1 MKKITSLILAM
12 AMVFSLSAQV
22 FALNDDMQD
31 NENSE
36 ANMIVITTSKEERDK
51 QFNDAMAKV
60 MEQLEGPTLTRD
72 NKERFKYEHFDYQY
86 KTLSGGYKFPTGG
99 GFYFSDSGGPN
110 VSGSVSLSLPAPY
123 NFVSIS
129 VGLGNRSTTSGLYV
143 TVPNKTDY
151 FKLYVEKE
159 MEVRPYAIYKQ
170 NKHTREYELYTNYP
184 HMPKKCNCI
193 LSVLLLAILFA
204 VAFHYNFY
212 ANGREIVGTFS
223 TGNNISNDDLYITF
237 FRDNKFLIYRQDA
250 DILSGSY
257 DIDEIGGTIIARI
270 IGTDGTTY
278 LAICIKS
285 SLIVLVRTD
294 TVDSYELTKI
304 SKKPMII
311 GHSSDMITE

>member
-22 FALNDDMQD
+22 FALNDDMQE

-86 KTLSGGYKFPTGG
+86 KTLKGYAGNQLSGGYKFPTGG

-170 NKHTREYELYTNYP
+170 NKHTREYELYDVGAV
-184 HMPKKCNCI
+184 
-193 LSVLLLAILFA
+193 SVLYKLSA
-204 VAFHYNFY
+204 Y
-212 ANGREIVGTFS
+212 A
-223 TGNNISNDDLYITF
+223 
-237 FRDNKFLIYRQDA
+237 
-250 DILSGSY
+250 
-257 DIDEIGGTIIARI
+257 
-270 IGTDGTTY
+270 
-278 LAICIKS
+278 
-285 SLIVLVRTD
+285 
-294 TVDSYELTKI
+294 
-304 SKKPMII
+304 KKV
-311 GHSSDMITE
+311 

>member
-36 ANMIVITTSKEERDK
+36 ANMIV
-51 QFNDAMAKV
+51 MAKV

-86 KTLSGGYKFPTGG
+86 KTLKGYAGNQLSGGYKFPTGG

-170 NKHTREYELYTNYP
+170 NKHTREYELYDVGAV
-184 HMPKKCNCI
+184 
-193 LSVLLLAILFA
+193 SVLYKLSA
-204 VAFHYNFY
+204 Y
-212 ANGREIVGTFS
+212 A
-223 TGNNISNDDLYITF
+223 
-237 FRDNKFLIYRQDA
+237 
-250 DILSGSY
+250 
-257 DIDEIGGTIIARI
+257 
-270 IGTDGTTY
+270 
-278 LAICIKS
+278 
-285 SLIVLVRTD
+285 
-294 TVDSYELTKI
+294 
-304 SKKPMII
+304 KKV
-311 GHSSDMITE
+311 

>member
-1 MKKITSLILAM
+1 
-12 AMVFSLSAQV
+12 
-22 FALNDDMQD
+22 MQSFRMPD
-31 NENSE
+31 IW
-36 ANMIVITTSKEERDK
+36 ACNMIVITTSKEERDK

-86 KTLSGGYKFPTGG
+86 KTLKGYAGNQLSGGYKFPTGG

-170 NKHTREYELYTNYP
+170 NKHTREYELYDVGAV
-184 HMPKKCNCI
+184 
-193 LSVLLLAILFA
+193 SVLYKLSA
-204 VAFHYNFY
+204 Y
-212 ANGREIVGTFS
+212 A
-223 TGNNISNDDLYITF
+223 
-237 FRDNKFLIYRQDA
+237 
-250 DILSGSY
+250 
-257 DIDEIGGTIIARI
+257 
-270 IGTDGTTY
+270 
-278 LAICIKS
+278 
-285 SLIVLVRTD
+285 
-294 TVDSYELTKI
+294 
-304 SKKPMII
+304 KKV
-311 GHSSDMITE
+311 

>member
-86 KTLSGGYKFPTGG
+86 KTLKGYAGNQLSGGYKFPTGG

-170 NKHTREYELYTNYP
+170 NKHTREYELYDVGAV
-184 HMPKKCNCI
+184 
-193 LSVLLLAILFA
+193 SVLYKLSAYAKKVGKPIYCISKEAID
-204 VAFHYNFY
+204 
-212 ANGREIVGTFS
+212 E
-223 TGNNISNDDLYITF
+223 GNICLDKMSDPW
-237 FRDNKFLIYRQDA
+237 FLDA
-250 DILSGSY
+250 DYKAMALIEGKN
-257 DIDEIGGTIIARI
+257 
-270 IGTDGTTY
+270 
-278 LAICIKS
+278 IKA
-285 SLIVLVRTD
+285 
-294 TVDSYELTKI
+294 
-304 SKKPMII
+304 
-311 GHSSDMITE
+311 

>member
-86 KTLSGGYKFPTGG
+86 KTLKGYAGNQLSGGYKFPTGG

-159 MEVRPYAIYKQ
+159 MEVRPYAEVDS
-170 NKHTREYELYTNYP
+170 T
-184 HMPKKCNCI
+184 
-193 LSVLLLAILFA
+193 
-204 VAFHYNFY
+204 VAFCPFKKFKCLLVARSAICTEFILYLTQQRMLFSVPKF
-212 ANGREIVGTFS
+212 REITEFG
-223 TGNNISNDDLYITF
+223 Y
-237 FRDNKFLIYRQDA
+237 
-250 DILSGSY
+250 
-257 DIDEIGGTIIARI
+257 
-270 IGTDGTTY
+270 
-278 LAICIKS
+278 
-285 SLIVLVRTD
+285 
-294 TVDSYELTKI
+294 
-304 SKKPMII
+304 
-311 GHSSDMITE
+311 GHSLLFFIIRI